1 MWQRAGSKR
10 SWLMAGALIVAAAA
24 VAEAQEPGGTGRAGA
39 PPGAGVSGESG
50 GPAPSRAEFARL
62 QAEVREQKQLLIDML
77 QSEQQ
82 RYDMLLKII
91 RAQGGGATAAAIE
104 GLPPVA
110 PPLATGAPAAGGR
123 PADER
128 AGERPRAAENVRRTA
143 PLEGKIDVAG
153 GRGGADIYVYVENV
167 RAAAA
172 RGKSIEIKQENK
184 QFSPRLAV
192 VQAGTNVVFPNMDAI
207 YHNVFSSSPRNSFD
221 LGSYRAGDKARS
233 VTLTAPGVVEI
244 FCNMH
249 QKMSANVLVV
259 PSPLFTKVRAD
270 GSFRIDNVP
279 VGVRRVVAWSP
290 GTRAVQQRVDLGP
303 AGAEVRLALE
313 REDPKGHTNKLGQA
327 YGSYRD

>member
-10 SWLMAGALIVAAAA
+10 SWLIAGALVVAAAA
-24 VAEAQEPGGTGRAGA
+24 VAEAQEPGPSGRASA
-39 PPGAGVSGESG
+39 PSGAGEPN

-77 QSEQQ
+77 QAEQQ

-91 RAQGGGATAAAIE
+91 RAQGSGAAGAME
-104 GLPPVA
+104 LPPVI
-110 PPLATGAPAAGGR
+110 PPAPAAAAAVSGR
-123 PADER
+123 PADDR
-128 AGERPRAAENVRRTA
+128 GGERPRAAENARRTA
-143 PLEGKIDVAG
+143 PLEGKVDVAG
-153 GRGGADIYVYVENV
+153 GRGGADVYVYVENV
-167 RAAAA
+167 KATPA

-192 VQAGTNVVFPNMDAI
+192 VQTGTNVVFPNMDAI

-259 PSPLFTKVRAD
+259 PSPLYTKVKPD

-279 VGVRRVVAWSP
+279 VGVRRIVAWSP
-290 GTRAVQQRVDLGP
+290 GTRTVQQRVDLGP

-313 REDPKGHTNKLGQA
+313 REDAKGHTNKLGQA

>member
-1 MWQRAGSKR
+1 
-10 SWLMAGALIVAAAA
+10 MAGALIVTGAA
-24 VAEAQEPGGTGRAGA
+24 VAGAQEPGATGRAGA
-39 PPGAGVSGESG
+39 PSRAVGEAGGA
-50 GPAPSRAEFARL
+50 APTRAEFARL

-77 QSEQQ
+77 QAEQQ

-91 RAQGGGATAAAIE
+91 RSQGGGAAATLEAVPPGFPSIV
-104 GLPPVA
+104 PPV
-110 PPLATGAPAAGGR
+110 GAPATSPASAR
-123 PADER
+123 PAD
-128 AGERPRAAENVRRTA
+128 ERPRAAERAAENARRTA
-143 PLEGKIDVAG
+143 PLEGKVELAG
-153 GRGGADIYVYVENV
+153 GRGGAEIYVYVENV
-167 RAAAA
+167 KGTPA

-192 VQAGTNVVFPNMDAI
+192 VQTGTNVVFPNLDAI

-259 PSPLFTKVRAD
+259 PSSLYTKVRPD

-279 VGVRRVVAWSP
+279 VGVRRIVAWSP
-290 GTRAVQQRVDLGP
+290 GTRTIQQRVDLGP
-303 AGAEVRLALE
+303 AGADVRLALE
-313 REDPKGHTNKLGQA
+313 REEPKGHTNKLGQA

>member
-1 MWQRAGSKR
+1 
-10 SWLMAGALIVAAAA
+10 MAGALIVTSAA
-24 VAEAQEPGGTGRAGA
+24 VAGAQEPGSTGRAGA
-39 PPGAGVSGESG
+39 SSGAGAVGEPG

-77 QSEQQ
+77 QAEQQ

-91 RAQGGGATAAAIE
+91 RSQGGGTAGALEAV
-104 GLPPVA
+104 PPVL
-110 PPLATGAPAAGGR
+110 PSVVAPATPSAGARTG
-123 PADER
+123 DER
-128 AGERPRAAENVRRTA
+128 TGERARAAENARRTA
-143 PLEGKIDVAG
+143 PLEGKVEVAG
-153 GRGGADIYVYVENV
+153 GRGGAEIYVYVENV
-167 RAAAA
+167 KGTPA

-259 PSPLFTKVRAD
+259 PSSLYTKVRPD

-279 VGVRRVVAWSP
+279 VGVRRIVAWSP
-290 GTRAVQQRVDLGP
+290 GTRTIQQRVDLGP
-303 AGAEVRLALE
+303 AGADVRLALE
-313 REDPKGHTNKLGQA
+313 REEPKGHTNKLGQA